1 VAAVARPYGRRHVAH
16 RAARHVGRHAHR
28 LLVWLGSVAAVLIL
42 LVAFA
47 IWRLMQGPIELDRLA
62 PYVEAALERAHLGL
76 KISLSHVRLG
86 INPDT
91 HQLCVWVEDVRLG
104 LPSGE
109 PLASFPEMTTSFSF
123 GALFRGR
130 VEPTQFIVERP
141 VVRLVRD
148 ESGSFTASIGTS
160 DQAAPDLGP
169 GMLQQL
175 AGPPQPD
182 APFGLL
188 RALRIRG
195 ATLIVDDRRNGQR
208 WEAQRVDATIER
220 SAKGAR
226 GDLSLA
232 VPLGATMPELQ
243 VAYRYFA
250 DRHVLDLQ
258 IAVEG
263 VQPSAIPPVVP
274 ELAQLQHFEAPVSG
288 SFRTRISL
296 DEGKAQGSR
305 LDFLVGKGQL
315 DSDWLPAGRIG
326 IEKGELHAVYAP
338 ETAEVRIEKAMLDL
352 GGGATVSVD
361 GSIGDVTPELLAA
374 PRDTRPAGHVSG
386 KLKATLAHV
395 PVDRFDQLWP
405 PGFSPGG
412 RRWTLANIHDG
423 MLDEATAHLA
433 LEIDPAARTANV
445 ASATGKLRY
454 HDVTVSY
461 FGSLPPVRKVNGT
474 ASFVGNHLEF
484 TPTTGVLNG
493 LKVTGGS
500 LRLTEL
506 GGPVEWLTIDLPIT
520 GPLQDVLEVLDSKPL
535 GYIRAMGI
543 DPAQVGGRT
552 DTQLHFKLP
561 LLSDLK
567 LAQIEYGA
575 KSTIAG
581 ASINK
586 IALDRGLTDGNFGL
600 ELNRDGAHLQG
611 KARFADTPS
620 QIDAQVFF
628 HPKNGPHARYRV
640 AMTLD
645 DAARKRLDIEITPD
659 RLTGP
664 VGLDLTYATFDRGR
678 AEATALA
685 DLRGTSLAIAEAG
698 WKKAPEQPGTAK
710 LVFELQDG
718 RFTGAPQVEIR
729 AAGLDGR
736 FGIGL
741 ASERKQIDRI
751 DIRRLAVGEND
762 LAGSVTRR
770 PDGGWRADI
779 HATRVDG
786 RHLLKEAVGDAN
798 PGSPLPL
805 AINARIDRLVLAPQ
819 RELQQVT
826 AELMR
831 NGGIWQTAKIDG
843 RYMNGRQLSVRLGEG
858 DGRRVVFQSDD
869 LGAAMKLLD
878 IADNVVGGSITM
890 TGLLTDAG
898 GKRGLRGHIEGEN
911 YTLVRAPVMARL
923 LALPSLTGIAS
934 MLSGS
939 GLPFMSLSGDF
950 AYSGSR
956 ITLDRLLAYGESLGI
971 TAKGWV
977 DTNQDRLDLQGTLAP
992 AYALNGI
999 LGNFPII
1006 GPLLGGGSQGLFA
1019 ANYRV
1024 SGASNDPNVTVNPL
1038 SALAPGILRQI
1049 FAPIV
1054 GVGQVQQPGQLTTQ

>member
-1 VAAVARPYGRRHVAH
+1 MAH
-16 RAARHVGRHAHR
+16 RAVRHVGRHAHR
-28 LLVWLGSVAAVLIL
+28 VLVWFGSVAAVLIL
-42 LVAFA
+42 LAAFG

-62 PYVEAALERAHLGL
+62 PYVEAAFERAHIGL

-86 INPDT
+86 INPET
-91 HQLCVWVEDVRLG
+91 HLLCVWVEGVRFA
-104 LPSGE
+104 LPNGE

-130 VEPTQFIVERP
+130 IEPTQFIVERP
-141 VVRLVRD
+141 VVHLVRD
-148 ESGSFTASIGTS
+148 ESGSFTARIGTP

-169 GMLQQL
+169 AMLEQL
-175 AGPPQPD
+175 AAPPQQD
-182 APFGLL
+182 APLGLL
-188 RALRIRG
+188 QALRIRG
-195 ATLIVDDRRNGQR
+195 ANVIVDDRQSGQR

-220 SAKGAR
+220 SEKGAR

-232 VPLGATMPELQ
+232 IPIGATMPE
-243 VAYRYFA
+243 VHAAYRYFA
-250 DRHVLDLQ
+250 DRHVLDLD
-258 IAVEG
+258 IAIDG
-263 VQPSAIPPVVP
+263 VQPSVIPPLVP
-274 ELAQLQHFEAPVSG
+274 ELAQLRHLEAPVSG
-288 SFRTRISL
+288 AFRTRISL
-296 DEGKAQGSR
+296 DDGKAQGSR
-305 LDFLVGKGQL
+305 VDLSVGNGRL
-315 DSDWLPAGRIG
+315 DSEWLPTGSIA

-338 ETAEVRIEKAMLDL
+338 ESAELRIEKATLDL
-352 GGGATVSVD
+352 DGGSMLSVD
-361 GSIGDVTPELLAA
+361 GSIGDISPELIAA
-374 PRDTRPAGHVSG
+374 PRDARPAGHVSG
-386 KLKATLAHV
+386 KLNATLTHV

-405 PGFSPGG
+405 RAFSPGG
-412 RRWTLANIHDG
+412 RRWTLANVHDG
-423 MLDEATAHLA
+423 VLDEATAHLA
-433 LEIDPAARTANV
+433 LDIDPVAHTGSVLSAA
-445 ASATGKLRY
+445 GKLRY
-454 HDVTVSY
+454 HDLTIGY
-461 FGSLPPVRKVNGT
+461 FGNLPPVRKVNGT
-474 ASFVGNHLEF
+474 ASFAGNHLEF
-484 TPTTGVLNG
+484 APTAGVLNG
-493 LKVTGGS
+493 LKVAGGS

-506 GGPVEWLTIDLPIT
+506 GSPTEWLTIDLPIT
-520 GPLQDVLEVLDSKPL
+520 GPLQDALEVLDTKPL
-535 GYIRAMGI
+535 GYLHAMGI
-543 DPAQVGGRT
+543 DPAQVGGRAE
-552 DTQLHFKLP
+552 TQLHFKLP
-561 LLSDLK
+561 LLADLK

-575 KSTIAG
+575 KSTISS

-611 KARFADTPS
+611 KARLAETPS
-620 QIDAQVFF
+620 QIDAEVFF
-628 HPKNGPHARYRV
+628 HPKNGAHARYRLG
-640 AMTLD
+640 MTLD
-645 DAARKRLDIEITPD
+645 DAARKRLDIDITPD

-664 VGLDLTYATFDRGR
+664 VGLDLTYSTFDRGR

-685 DLRGTSLAIAEAG
+685 DLRATSLGIAEAG
-698 WKKAPEQPGTAK
+698 WKKAPDQPGTAK

-718 RFTGAPQVEIR
+718 RFTGTPQVEVK

-741 ASERKQIDRI
+741 SSERKQINGI
-751 DIRRLAVGEND
+751 DIRRLLVGEND
-762 LAGSVTRR
+762 LSGSVTRR

-779 HATRVDG
+779 HAARADG
-786 RHLLKEAVGDAN
+786 RHLLKEAVGEAN

-819 RELQQVT
+819 RELQQVS
-826 AELMR
+826 AELLR
-831 NGGIWQTAKIDG
+831 NSGIWQSAKIDG

-858 DGRRVVFQSDD
+858 GGRRVVFQSDD

-878 IADNVVGGSITM
+878 IADNVVGGSVTM
-890 TGLLTDAG
+890 TGQLSEAG

-939 GLPFMSLSGDF
+939 GLPFMSLRGDF
-950 AYSGSR
+950 SYSGSR
-956 ITLDRLLAYGESLGI
+956 IAFDRLLAYGESLGI
-971 TAKGWV
+971 TANGWV
-977 DTNQDRLDLQGTLAP
+977 DIDQDRLDVQGTLAP

-1024 SGASNDPNVTVNPL
+1024 SGANNDPNVIVNPL

-1054 GVGQVQQPGQLTTQ
+1054 GVGQVQQQPGQATVQ